1 MDLTTFFL
9 SRGLSIVA
17 DYDDRTRRVSELLLL
32 GTDENDLMHRGWL
45 ALGADRYL
53 VLPVFQPRYP
63 IKLMG
68 LRALATMLTDKPAAN
83 CQ

>member
-1 MDLTTFFL
+1 M
-9 SRGLSIVA
+9 VA
-17 DYDDRTRRVSELLLL
+17 AYDDRTWRVSELLLL
-32 GTDENDLMHRGWL
+32 GTDESDLMHRGWL

-83 CQ
+83 CQQFYRA

>member
-32 GTDENDLMHRGWL
+32 GTDESDLIHRG
-45 ALGADRYL
+45 
-53 VLPVFQPRYP
+53 
-63 IKLMG
+63 
-68 LRALATMLTDKPAAN
+68 
-83 CQ
+83 